1 MATVEDVLELYVREP
16 TKIYHDCQKKN
27 NIENCPNCWKGVC
40 YCFSEEPIKTITI
53 GNNEVPCNIKRKCYI
68 KPGEECPICMES
80 ITNKS
85 NAYLTCCGHSFHKKC
100 IFKSMETFWQHNYA
114 KNFKCPMCR
123 TNLGMDI
130 HAINERYTIN
140 DNSGYLDELENF
152 WFKKDFRMAHT
163 CRNNYDH
170 YLGMKKDCSH
180 CRKYVL
186 NGDFE

>member
-1 MATVEDVLELYVREP
+1 
-16 TKIYHDCQKKN
+16 
-27 NIENCPNCWKGVC
+27 
-40 YCFSEEPIKTITI
+40 
-53 GNNEVPCNIKRKCYI
+53 
-68 KPGEECPICMES
+68 
-80 ITNKS
+80 
-85 NAYLTCCGHSFHKKC
+85 
-100 IFKSMETFWQHNYA
+100 METFWQNNYA
-114 KNFKCPMCR
+114 KNYKCPMCR

-130 HAINERYTIN
+130 VAINERYSIN

-170 YLGMKKDCSH
+170 YLGMKKDCSF